1 MNKKCLAFALASNSS
16 AKVFPFSN
24 HSFNDSM
31 TRIGG
36 REEGRKVGRDEGRKS
51 KNVKVHTK
59 TERDKVKQRDKVRR
73 NE

>member
-31 TRIGG
+31 TRMGG
-36 REEGRKVGRDEGRKS
+36 RKEGRDEGRKS
-51 KNVKVHTK
+51 RNVKVHTK